1 MAAVKISG
9 QHTVVG
15 VTSNGKK
22 IVFSDFT
29 TDNGTAGITPC
40 TITPLVRINQWFVG
54 RKSGGTDTA
63 VTYVTALG
71 SDTAYTSGSN
81 VIYVTPSGETTGA
94 KLCITSIGD

>member
-40 TITPLVRINQWFVG
+40 TIKPLVKIDQWFMGVKTVG
-54 RKSGGTDTA
+54 NTSGAFTA
-63 VTYVTALG
+63 VLG
-71 SDTAYTSGSN
+71 SDTSYLSGSN
-81 VIYVTPSGETTGA
+81 VIYVTPGATTTGA